1 MQEVEVRVKGEIDPQ
16 RSNWLSTLSMTHTA
30 VGETL
35 LAGQVRDQ
43 SALYGLLER
52 LSSLGLQLVSV
63 AVKGAAQSLG
73 EEGRK
78 M

>member
-1 MQEVEVRVKGEIDPQ
+1 VQEVEVRVKGQIDPQ
-16 RSNWLSTLSMTHTA
+16 WSRYLGTLSITHTDA
-30 VGETL
+30 GETL
-35 LAGQVRDQ
+35 LTGQIRDQ

-63 AVKGAAQSLG
+63 AVKEAAHSKA
-73 EEGRK
+73 EEGRT